1 MLPGQVLLQG
11 RQWPIAAVPAANGH
25 LKDWLTD
32 PPEADGGHGS
42 VAIMTGAA
50 GVVPVR
56 PTEIRPGVPLIP
68 NPAFRPR
75 AYDVVTGI
83 FRAQGYRIRTS
94 DTVSEF
100 SHSARSLFGE
110 FQEITLAV
118 ALAVVFHQLKP
129 WEQVFKHGNEVVD
142 VVVLPG

>member
-1 MLPGQVLLQG
+1 MADRGS
-11 RQWPIAAVPAANGH
+11 ANGH
-25 LKDWLTD
+25 LEDWLAT
-32 PPEADGGHGS
+32 PPEADDGHGS
-42 VAIMTGAA
+42 VAIVTGAA

-56 PTEIRPGVPLIP
+56 PTE
-68 NPAFRPR
+68 FRRR

-83 FRAQGYRIRTS
+83 FRAQGCRIRTS
-94 DTVSEF
+94 DNVSEF
-100 SHSARSLFGE
+100 SRLARSPFGE

-118 ALAVVFHQLKP
+118 SLAMVFHQLKS